1 MILTKKPVEYPS
13 LTSLLLGP
21 SSPGHCLVVAV
32 LELDLPVVQ
41 VHDPLV
47 AADQAQPALVTAYQ
61 LLFLSLTPPTLSFNI
76 MTSPAVCGAS

>member
-1 MILTKKPVEYPS
+1 MILIKTPVEYPS

-47 AADQAQPALVTAYQ
+47 AADQAQPAPVT
-61 LLFLSLTPPTLSFNI
+61 
-76 MTSPAVCGAS
+76 V